1 MPTSTLERPIV
12 KYSELSRN
20 SKAVAAAADRGPVE
34 IDRRDAEPLILML
47 ESTFNEHFAGV
58 ELAARVLGV
67 VGRADG
73 KPTWQD
79 LAVQFPWIELLPKDQ
94 RSHCLTD
101 VLKTTQ
107 GCAALSNFQPLV
119 VTVESWKATAEAYAM
134 GWDQLTTEWLPPAE
148 RNEVARP

>member
-1 MPTSTLERPIV
+1 MSATTLERPTV

-47 ESTFNEHFAGV
+47 ESTFNEHYAGV

-67 VGRADG
+67 VGRANG

-79 LAVQFPWIELLPKDQ
+79 LAVQFPWIELLPGDQ
-94 RSHCLTD
+94 RSNCLSDILT
-101 VLKTTQ
+101 TTQ
-107 GCAALSNFQPLV
+107 GCAALTNFQPLV

-134 GWDQLTTEWLPPAE
+134 GWDALATEWLPASERAE
-148 RNEVARP
+148 VPRP